1 MRAQSVKE
9 SVQGHTEQASFKT
22 GYGHNGRSRWRLW
35 SVLPF
40 SVLASSHRSWL
51 QTAIWPLTSGPPP
64 LSMSNQ
70 LLGWA
75 DGSAPAWQAYCSPF
89 MLQSS
94 SENVNFKTWYS
105 WTTKFNGYDL
115 VPLLIALEQSSK
127 CLLPRDANGQL
138 RVFLFFKKSFLLQYL
153 WGHGGQTFLPYS
165 SDMKFDRP
173 ESW

>member
-1 MRAQSVKE
+1 MGIFHLLLHFTDKEMRAQSVKE

-75 DGSAPAWQAYCSPF
+75 DGSAPAWQAYCSPTSN
-89 MLQSS
+89 LSQ
-94 SENVNFKTWYS
+94 
-105 WTTKFNGYDL
+105 
-115 VPLLIALEQSSK
+115 Q
-127 CLLPRDANGQL
+127 R
-138 RVFLFFKKSFLLQYL
+138 
-153 WGHGGQTFLPYS
+153 
-165 SDMKFDRP
+165 
-173 ESW
+173 